1 MEGQIQ
7 CFPDKVKVKELI
19 ITKRLLYEVLKGPIY
34 EKEDQKYE
42 Q

>member
-1 MEGQIQ
+1 MEGQIK
-7 CFPDKVKVKELI
+7 CFPNKVKLKVFIL
-19 ITKRLLYEVLKGPIY
+19 TKPVLYEVLKGLIK